1 MGFSTGLE
9 ASVERYQ
16 CLVPTVG
23 GREGGGKQGTAQAAS
38 TAGDVS
44 LPSVLSAVVVER
56 SQAGK
61 CCGFLAAD
69 LPKFGH
75 ADQKR
80 QRGTLADARNA
91 QDQIEPLGEIV
102 VGTKMLG
109 NVSYLRG
116 LACLQP
122 CDVAVN
128 NTPQARLVDMLEP
141 CAFR

>member
-1 MGFSTGLE
+1 MDFSASPE
-9 ASVERYQ
+9 ASIEGDERA
-16 CLVPTVG
+16 VPAE
-23 GREGGGKQGTAQAAS
+23 GRRQGRREQRVAQAAS